1 MSLQE
6 IADEATVFLRVLNE
20 DVHVAFGCD
29 VGCALSQIA
38 ANSITFNNV
47 LCASMRVALDNDKTG
62 PLAPL
67 MAALAEQKTKQAM
80 QQSMDIHV
88 LAVRAVLDINK
99 VSDGDRYKNLA
110 LLARVLAGPDVGDG
124 ITQPM
129 LEEAA
134 RDPNTLGKLFQ
145 APLGPLSAAP
155 TTH

>member
-47 LCASMRVALDNDKTG
+47 LCASMRVALDNDKTA
-62 PLAPL
+62 LRPL
-67 MAALAEQKTKQAM
+67 MEVIAETKTKQAM

-110 LLARVLAGPDVGDG
+110 LLARVLAGPDVGDSV
-124 ITQPM
+124 TQPM